1 MANEITQTL
10 TLTALSGNFSASASM
25 TKSRDQTNKL
35 KYDATINVG
44 TSEEVIA
51 FGDLVTPRFMQ
62 VTNLDPSNYVRLG
75 PESAGAMV
83 PLARLV
89 PGDSTQIPLEPGVTL
104 RAQANTA
111 PVKIALL
118 ALDA

>member
-10 TLTALSGNFSASASM
+10 TLTALSGDFSASASM

-35 KYDATINVG
+35 KFDATLSIG
-44 TSEEVIA
+44 TSEETIT
-51 FGDLVTPRFMQ
+51 FGDLTTPRFMQ

-75 PESAGAMV
+75 PDSTGMV
-83 PLARLV
+83 PLIRLM
-89 PGDSTQIPLEPGVTL
+89 PGDTCQIPLEPGITL
-104 RAQANTA
+104 KAQANTA
-111 PVKIALL
+111 PVRIGLL